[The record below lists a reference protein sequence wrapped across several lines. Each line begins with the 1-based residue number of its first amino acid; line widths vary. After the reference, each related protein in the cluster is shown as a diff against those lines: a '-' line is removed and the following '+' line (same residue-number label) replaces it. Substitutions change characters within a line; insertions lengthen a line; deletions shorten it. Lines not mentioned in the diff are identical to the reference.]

1 MKQECLA
8 FQSKGGGEA
17 PLAAVI
23 RYQPDAV
30 TAEAQRDLINE
41 RVDAK
46 PGRVRGKILLEL
58 ATWINAAEELVK
70 QAGRIPAQ
78 QQPATAL
85 VAAIEGN
92 QSLECP
98 MNAPNVL
105 KLLAIDDNP
114 EYLALIAASL
124 ESESLEIL
132 TENDPEVG
140 FETFLRLRPRIV
152 LLDLVMPRVSGME
165 LLEKIMAVDPGVD
178 VILITA
184 HYSTES
190 AVEAIQKG
198 ACDYLNKPLD
208 MERLRS
214 RIASLVL
221 EAERRQMTLRLDQG
235 LVDSFQFEGMV
246 GRSPLMMEV
255 FAKIRRV
262 APHFRTVLVTGA
274 TGTGKELAA
283 LALHYHSP
291 AARGQFV
298 VCDCSTLVENLVES
312 ELFGYVRGAFTGAI
326 QDKPGLFEH
335 ADGGTIL
342 LDEIGELSPAAQAKL
357 LRVLQN
363 RQVQRVGSL
372 VPRNIDVRVVAATH
386 RNLKAMVREG
396 QFREDLYYRLGVA
409 EITLPTLA
417 NRREDLPLL
426 ERYFIDKFAAEY
438 NKPIRGLVRRAQT
451 RLAIYPWP
459 GNIRE
464 LENVIGNACMMVNGN
479 LIDIDDLPERFRGP
493 LTAGALMDE
502 KCLSLEE
509 VQRRHVIQVL
519 EGVGGNKVRAAEI
532 LGISRATIYQLLSKM
547 KLEERTDESA

>member
-1 MKQECLA
+1 
-8 FQSKGGGEA
+8 
-17 PLAAVI
+17 
-23 RYQPDAV
+23 
-30 TAEAQRDLINE
+30 
-41 RVDAK
+41 
-46 PGRVRGKILLEL
+46 
-58 ATWINAAEELVK
+58 
-70 QAGRIPAQ
+70 
-78 QQPATAL
+78 
-85 VAAIEGN
+85 
-92 QSLECP
+92 

-114 EYLALIAASL
+114 ENLALIAASL
-124 ESESLEIL
+124 ESECLEIL

-464 LENVIGNACMMVNGN
+464 LENVIGNACMMVNGT

-547 KLEERTDESA
+547 KLEERKDESA

>member
-1 MKQECLA
+1 
-8 FQSKGGGEA
+8 
-17 PLAAVI
+17 
-23 RYQPDAV
+23 
-30 TAEAQRDLINE
+30 
-41 RVDAK
+41 
-46 PGRVRGKILLEL
+46 
-58 ATWINAAEELVK
+58 
-70 QAGRIPAQ
+70 
-78 QQPATAL
+78 
-85 VAAIEGN
+85 
-92 QSLECP
+92 
-98 MNAPNVL
+98 MNAPNVV

-114 EYLALIAASL
+114 ENLALIAASL
-124 ESESLEIL
+124 ERESLEIL

-152 LLDLVMPRVSGME
+152 LLDLVGPKVSGME
-165 LLEKIMAVDPGVD
+165 LLERIVAVDPGVD
-178 VILITA
+178 VILMTA
-184 HYSTES
+184 HYSTEL
-190 AVEAIQKG
+190 AVEAIQRG

-208 MERLRS
+208 MEKLRS

-221 EAERRQMTLRLDQG
+221 ETERRQMTLRLDQK
-235 LVDSFQFEGMV
+235 LVDAFQFEGMI

-255 FAKIRRV
+255 FANIRRI

-283 LALHYHSP
+283 LALHCLSP
-291 AARGQFV
+291 ATRGKFV
-298 VCDCSTLVENLVES
+298 VCNCSTLVETLVES

-372 VPRNIDVRVVAATH
+372 VSRNIDVRVVAATH

-409 EITLPTLA
+409 EITLPALA

-426 ERYFIDKFAAEY
+426 ERYFIEKFAAEY
-438 NKPIRGLVRRAQT
+438 KKPIRGIVRRAQT
-451 RLAIYPWP
+451 RLATYPWP

-464 LENVIGNACMMVNGN
+464 LENVIGNACMMVDGT

-493 LTAGALMDE
+493 LTAEALMG
-502 KCLSLEE
+502 KKYFSLEE
-509 VQRRHVIQVL
+509 VQRHHVIQVL

-547 KLEERTDESA
+547 KLQERTGESA